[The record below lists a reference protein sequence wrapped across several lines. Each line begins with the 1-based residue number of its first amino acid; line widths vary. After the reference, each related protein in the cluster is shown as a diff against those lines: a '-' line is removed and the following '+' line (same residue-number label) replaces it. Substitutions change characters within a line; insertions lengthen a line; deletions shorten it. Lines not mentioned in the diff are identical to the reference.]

1 MACCLTGMGANDK
14 QEYLLEFRQIGG
26 SVKATA
32 IDPETG
38 EEVSVIAPANTAE
51 SELSALAIRKLR
63 YVLAKKK
70 GDDEPPADAGST
82 GRGGIIV

>member
-1 MACCLTGMGANDK
+1 MGATDK
-14 QEYLLEFRQIGG
+14 QEYLLEFRQIGS

-70 GDDEPPADAGST
+70 GNDEPPTDASST
-82 GRGGIIV
+82 GRGGIVV

>member
-1 MACCLTGMGANDK
+1 MTASDK

-38 EEVSVIAPANTAE
+38 AEVSVIAPAHTAE

-70 GDDEPPADAGST
+70 GDDEPPAGTDST
-82 GRGGIIV
+82 GRGGIVV